1 LLTNILEKL
10 KKLLGRKT
18 FPDSAST
25 VTSREFH
32 YEYTDTIGLYFQ
44 PNFSF
49 KKKSL
54 IKRNTKED
62 KNFLRTIDLEQFQ
75 RGLVIRFIRLIGR
88 VSFRTSDGWST
99 AYDAII
105 DTGCPISVIP
115 RSHWEEI
122 EHHIILPQASL
133 GLAGGIVT
141 GQLGEVTLRFRY
153 NDDFSPSLT
162 IKAHLLDGD
171 ERPLILGFEDILT
184 DIRLVS
190 DFAVDTA
197 YLEFPHRSNYE

>member
-1 LLTNILEKL
+1 MIRRLSLLTNILEKL
-10 KKLLGRKT
+10 KKLFGRKT

-25 VTSREFH
+25 VMSREFH

-44 PNFSF
+44 
-49 KKKSL
+49 K
-54 IKRNTKED
+54 
-62 KNFLRTIDLEQFQ
+62 TIDFEQFQ

-88 VSFRTSDGWST
+88 VSFRTSDGWSI

-105 DTGCPISVIP
+105 DTGCPITVIP

-122 EHHIILPQASL
+122 EHRVILPEASL
-133 GLAGGIVT
+133 GLAGGTVT

-153 NDDFSPSLT
+153 NNDVSSPLT

-197 YLEFPHRSNYE
+197 YLEFPRRMAE

>member
-1 LLTNILEKL
+1 MIGRLSLLTSILEQL

-25 VTSREFH
+25 VTSREP

-44 PNFSF
+44 
-49 KKKSL
+49 KK
-54 IKRNTKED
+54 
-62 KNFLRTIDLEQFQ
+62 IDLEQFQ

-88 VSFRTSDGWST
+88 VSFRTLDGWSIT
-99 AYDAII
+99 YDAII

-122 EHHIILPQASL
+122 EHRMILHQASI
-133 GLAGGIVT
+133 GLAGETVT
-141 GQLGEVTLRFRY
+141 GQLGEVTLRFHY
-153 NDDFSPSLT
+153 NNDVSPPIT

-171 ERPLILGFEDILT
+171 DRPLILGFEDILT

-197 YLEFPHRSNYE
+197 YLEFPYHTAE

>member
-10 KKLLGRKT
+10 RKLFGRKT

-44 PNFSF
+44 
-49 KKKSL
+49 K
-54 IKRNTKED
+54 
-62 KNFLRTIDLEQFQ
+62 TIDLEQFQ

-88 VSFRTSDGWST
+88 VSFRTSDDWSIT
-99 AYDAII
+99 YDAII

-115 RSHWEEI
+115 RSRWENI
-122 EHHIILPQASL
+122 EHNMILPQASL
-133 GLAGGIVT
+133 ELGGGTVI
-141 GQLGEVTLRFRY
+141 GQLGEVTLRFHY
-153 NDDFSPSLT
+153 NNDVSPPIT

-171 ERPLILGFEDILT
+171 DRPLILGFEDILT

-190 DFAVDTA
+190 DFVVDTA
-197 YLEFPHRSNYE
+197 YLEFPHRMVE